1 MAPALG
7 LVFFNLG
14 APLALVNAAAG
25 VGLVGSLLSTVAPL
39 ALSIGASY
47 LLADRPRAP
56 KPSDGQVEVRQAI
69 PARFFHYGRLKVS
82 GPLFFYEARN
92 GALCKGVLLSSRQI
106 DGVEHVYIDNRVVA
120 VRSDGAVMSAPF
132 VNGNSSFCH
141 FSVALGTANQ
151 PANAYL
157 RSIFPEWTSNHR
169 LAGNAYCVAGFSTPD
184 AAKFQ
189 EVYPNGEPSVAVQ
202 LRGSLLYDPRDG
214 ATRWSENAGLAILD
228 YLTHEDGYD
237 IALSRLDL
245 NSFRAFA
252 DLCDERVPLAA
263 GGSEARYRVAMS
275 VSLGQARTEVLAR
288 LRAACDAQLYTTRK
302 GLIAI
307 RGGRYE
313 QPTVTIDTDAGQ
325 VLEFNFEPPDAM
337 SRYNELAIQYLEPAL
352 GYVEAEGTP
361 WTDDADFART
371 GVLKTQQLDLTHVP
385 SHSQAR
391 RLAKILMARENCDKM
406 AEALVDIDGLNCFG
420 ERIIRFK
427 NPEIDID
434 QDFWLEGGPEFEA
447 FTVTRLK
454 MRSANA
460 ASYQWSP
467 AEEGQSTAI
476 PPDTTPDLNLDP
488 PALTLSETAGPRVVA
503 TWTPSPALNRNYEA
517 RIRPAGSPE
526 GWSAMEVASTRDRAT
541 SAVLAGGQGYVVQI
555 RVSAGPQ
562 AVGGWSQDYAI
573 AVTAQNTAARPV
585 DFDSGRDGANVLLT
599 WRNPNVQ
606 GIVGN
611 RLYRASG
618 ASSSFASATDI
629 TGLVYGGPNQAMTV
643 TDAPGTGTWR
653 YWAVSELSDGS
664 RSAPA
669 GPETVTI

>member
-7 LVFFNLG
+7 LALFNIG
-14 APLALVNAAAG
+14 APLGLVNAAAG

-39 ALSIGASY
+39 ALSVGASY
-47 LLADRPRAP
+47 LLADLPRAP

-69 PARFFHYGRLKVS
+69 PARVFHYGRVKVS
-82 GPLFFYEARN
+82 GPLAYYGSTGGR
-92 GALCKGVLLSSRQI
+92 LYKLVLISCRQI
-106 DGVEHVYIDNRVVA
+106 DGYEAVYIDDLPAALRA
-120 VRSDGAVMSAPF
+120 DGGVTNKP
-132 VNGNSSFCH
+132 
-141 FSVALGTANQ
+141 SVDDRPPEPNIFIDQRLGTPDQGVSGLMMGATG
-151 PANAYL
+151 
-157 RSIFPEWTSNHR
+157 WTTEHR
-169 LAGNAYCVAGFSTPD
+169 LRGNAYVAMSCKSTS
-184 AAKFQ
+184 AEVFQ
-189 EVYPNGEPSVAVQ
+189 SRYPNGEPTLSV
-202 LRGSLLYDPRDG
+202 LIRGSLLYDPRDG

-228 YLTHEDGYD
+228 YLTNEDGYA
-237 IALSRLDL
+237 IPMARLDL
-245 NSFRAFA
+245 DSFRAFA
-252 DLCDERVPLAA
+252 NLCDEPVPLAA
-263 GGSEARYRVAMS
+263 GGTEARYRVAMS

-288 LRAACDAQLYTTRK
+288 LRAACDAQLYATRD
-302 GLIAI
+302 GRIAI

-352 GYVEAEGTP
+352 GYVENEGTP
-361 WTDDADFART
+361 WVDVADFART

-391 RLAKILMARENCDKM
+391 RLAKILMARENCDRM

-420 ERIIRFK
+420 ERIIRFR

-467 AEEGQSTAI
+467 AEEGQSTTI
-476 PPDTTPDLNLDP
+476 PPDTTPDLNLTP
-488 PALTLSETAGPRVVA
+488 PPLTLSEAAGPRVVA
-503 TWTPSPALNRNYEA
+503 TWTPSPALNRNYEV
-517 RIRPAGSPE
+517 RIRPASSPE

-573 AVTAQNTAARPV
+573 TVTAQNTAARPALAPSPCSV
-585 DFDSGRDGANVLLT
+585 VRLSTEAVTEHFEILAAQLRLACFCTGSADLLA
-599 WRNPNVQ
+599 
-606 GIVGN
+606 
-611 RLYRASG
+611 LA
-618 ASSSFASATDI
+618 
-629 TGLVYGGPNQAMTV
+629 QAPLM
-643 TDAPGTGTWR
+643 DPLR
-653 YWAVSELSDGS
+653 F
-664 RSAPA
+664 
-669 GPETVTI
+669 